1 MRENTVHSTQQV
13 TGTKN
18 AVTCALKQIHVPELL
33 PWENTLLKLPAK
45 QPRISHHVCACST
58 GKNTGGVFPMDA
70 QAFLV
75 TGSLAIA

>member
-1 MRENTVHSTQQV
+1 MRESTVHSTQQV
-13 TGTKN
+13 TGTIN

-33 PWENTLLKLPAK
+33 PWENTLLKLPAI

-70 QAFLV
+70 QVFLV